1 MSENE
6 LKDLSDKVLNGVH
19 IEISELSEEQKDF
32 LKELM
37 ENLKKACETIAD
49 FLNNV
54 FVPAFED
61 CFNKLFKILNISND
75 KYSQK
80 VVRYKMLEKQAIRPL
95 YLDKRRR
102 IHICSRSNC

>member
-1 MSENE
+1 MNETE
-6 LKDLSDKVLNGVH
+6 LKNLFDRISNGVH
-19 IEISELSEEQKDF
+19 IEISELSEEQKNF
-32 LKELM
+32 LKAFI

-54 FVPAFED
+54 FAPAFED
-61 CFNKLFKILNISND
+61 CFNKLFKTLNISND

-80 VVRYKMLEKQAIRPL
+80 VVRYKMLEKQTIRPI

-102 IHICSRSNC
+102 THICSRSNC